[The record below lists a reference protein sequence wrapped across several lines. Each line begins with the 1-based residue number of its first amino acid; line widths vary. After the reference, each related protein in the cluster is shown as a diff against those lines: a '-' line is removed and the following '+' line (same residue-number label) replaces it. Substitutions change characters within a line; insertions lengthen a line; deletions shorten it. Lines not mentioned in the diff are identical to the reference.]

1 MRKEC
6 NKQKPSAE
14 GSAMQKIH
22 VVGHRNPDTDSIV
35 SALAYAYLRN
45 QLGDRQYQAARL
57 GPVSDETAQLLER
70 FGFEEPEQI
79 FNVRTQVKDL
89 SFDTPPSI
97 GGAAALAHAWSIFQ
111 DNREIGSLP
120 IITDDGTLF
129 GILSHSDIFDY
140 DIKTIQHPEVDDIP
154 LFNLIGVLEGTI
166 SPGTD
171 AKAEVVSGEINIAVS
186 HTHLNNLVLREDS
199 ILICGNHPE
208 TIGYALKQQVKAL
221 IISEAKFPDDMMPLN
236 SGTLIISTPF
246 DAYRAARSIMHA
258 IPVGRLCR
266 RDNLVS
272 FHLDDYLDDVKET
285 MLQNRHNAYP
295 VLDENHKVVG
305 VLTRYQLIRPKRK
318 RVVLVDHNEVAQS
331 VPGLDQAEILE
342 IIDHHRL
349 ADVQTSSPILVRNEP
364 IGSTASI
371 IAGMFQERGITPSR
385 KLAGL
390 MAAAILSDTVM
401 LKSPT
406 CTEKDRVMAESM
418 ARIGRVSITE
428 LGEMMFSAS
437 NLQKKSTEDLF
448 HQDYKEFHIAEH
460 LVGISQITCINSEE
474 LLEARLD
481 DFLQLM
487 QDMKKEKD
495 YEMVLLM
502 VTDVLRSGTELVY
515 VGSENLVEQAFNAVG
530 KENHFFLAGVMSR
543 KKQVVPMISLI
554 WG

>member
-1 MRKEC
+1 
-6 NKQKPSAE
+6 
-14 GSAMQKIH
+14 MQKIH

-57 GPVSDETAQLLER
+57 GPVSDETALLLEK
-70 FGFEEPEQI
+70 FSFNPPEQI
-79 FNVRTQVKDL
+79 FNVRTQVRDL
-89 SFDTPPSI
+89 NFDTPPSI
-97 GGAAALAHAWSIFQ
+97 GSGAALAHAWSIFQ
-111 DNREIGSLP
+111 ENREIGSLP
-120 IITDDGTLF
+120 IITEEGTLY
-129 GILSHSDIFDY
+129 GILSHTDIFDY
-140 DIKTIQHPEVDDIP
+140 DIKTIQHPVVDDIP
-154 LFNLIGVLEGTI
+154 LFNLIGVLEGAI
-166 SPGTD
+166 CPGTD
-171 AKAEVVSGEINIAVS
+171 DSLEVISGEITIALP
-186 HTHLNNLVLREDS
+186 HTHLHKTVLHEDS
-199 ILICGNHPE
+199 IVICGNQPE
-208 TIGYALKQQVKAL
+208 VIEYALEQGVRVL
-221 IISEAKFPDDMMPLN
+221 IISEAKFPEELLPLC
-236 SGTLIISTPF
+236 SRTLAISTPF

-258 IPVGRLCR
+258 VPVGRLCR
-266 RDNLVS
+266 RNNLIS

-285 MLQNRHNAYP
+285 MLQNRLNAYP
-295 VLDENHKVVG
+295 VLDEQNKVVG
-305 VLTRYQLIRPKRK
+305 VLTRYQLIRPRRK

-364 IGSTASI
+364 IGSTTAI

-418 ARIGRVSITE
+418 ARIGRISIQE
-428 LGEMMFSAS
+428 LGEVMFSAT
-437 NLQKKSTEDLF
+437 NLQSKSTHDLF
-448 HQDYKEFHIAEH
+448 FADYKEFHIADH

-474 LLEARLD
+474 LLEARLE
-481 DFLQLM
+481 DFLALM
-487 QDMKKEKD
+487 QSMKKEKD

-502 VTDVLRSGTELVY
+502 ITDVLRSGTELVY
-515 VGSENLVEQAFNAVG
+515 VGNEAMVEQAFNAVG
-530 KENHFFLAGVMSR
+530 KNSHFFLPGVMSR

>member
-1 MRKEC
+1 
-6 NKQKPSAE
+6 
-14 GSAMQKIH
+14 MQKIY

-35 SALAYAYLRN
+35 SAIAYAYLRN

-57 GPVSDETAQLLER
+57 GPVSDETALLLDR
-70 FGFEEPEQI
+70 FDFEAPEQI
-79 FNVRTQVKDL
+79 FNVRTQVQDL
-89 SFDTPPSI
+89 NFDTPPSI
-97 GGAAALAHAWSIFQ
+97 GSGAALAHAWSIFQ

-120 IITDDGTLF
+120 IIKDDGTLF

-140 DIKTIQHPEVDDIP
+140 DIKTIQHPVVDDIP
-154 LFNLIGVLEGTI
+154 LFNLIGVLEGSI
-166 SPGTD
+166 CPGAD
-171 AKAEVVSGEINIAVS
+171 REVEVVSGEIAIALP
-186 HTHLNNLVLREDS
+186 HTHLHKTVLHEDS
-199 ILICGNHPE
+199 IVICGNQPE
-208 TIGYALKQQVKAL
+208 AIEYALEQGARAL
-221 IISEAKFPDDMMPLN
+221 IISEGKLPEELE
-236 SGTLIISTPF
+236 SLIGGTLVISTPF

-258 IPVGRLCR
+258 VPVGRLCR

-295 VLDENHKVVG
+295 VLDEDNRVVG
-305 VLTRYQLIRPKRK
+305 VLTRYQLIRPRRK

-331 VPGLDQAEILE
+331 VAGLDQAEILE

-364 IGSTASI
+364 IGSTTAI

-406 CTEKDRVMAESM
+406 CTEKDRLMAESM
-418 ARIGRVSITE
+418 ARIGRVTIQE
-428 LGEMMFSAS
+428 LGEIMFSAT
-437 NLQKKSTEDLF
+437 NLQNKSTRDLF
-448 HQDYKEFHIAEH
+448 FGDYKEFHIADH
-460 LVGISQITCINSEE
+460 LVGISQITCINSRE
-474 LLEARLD
+474 LLDARLE
-481 DFLQLM
+481 DFLSLM
-487 QDMKKEKD
+487 KEMKKEKD

-515 VGSENLVEQAFNAVG
+515 VGNEAMVEQAFNMG
-530 KENHFFLAGVMSR
+530 GENNQFFLPGVMSR

>member
-1 MRKEC
+1 MER
-6 NKQKPSAE
+6 NTQSLLAE
-14 GSAMQKIH
+14 GADMQKIH
-22 VVGHRNPDTDSIV
+22 VVGHRNPDSDSIV

-45 QLGDRQYQAARL
+45 QLGDREYQAARL
-57 GPVSDETAQLLER
+57 GPVSDETALLLER
-70 FGFEEPEQI
+70 FGFEAPEQI

-120 IITDDGTLF
+120 IITDEGTLF
-129 GILSHSDIFDY
+129 GILSHTDIFDY
-140 DIKTIQHPEVDDIP
+140 DIKTIQHPVVDDIP
-154 LFNLIGVLEGTI
+154 LFNLIGVLEGAI
-166 SPGTD
+166 LPGTD
-171 AKAEVVSGEINIAVS
+171 ANIEVVSGEITIAVP
-186 HTHLNNLVLREDS
+186 HIHLHKTLLHEDS

-208 TIGYALKQQVKAL
+208 TIEYALENGVKAL
-221 IISEAKFPDDMMPLN
+221 IISEGKFPEDMPPPAGN
-236 SGTLIISTPF
+236 TLIISTPF

-258 IPVGRLCR
+258 VPVGRLCR

-318 RVVLVDHNEVAQS
+318 RVLLVDHNEVAQS

-364 IGSTASI
+364 IGSTTSI

-418 ARIGRVSITE
+418 ARIGRVSIAE
-428 LGEMMFSAS
+428 LGELLFSAS
-437 NLQKKSTEDLF
+437 NLQNKSTGDLF
-448 HQDYKEFHIAEH
+448 HSDYKEFHIAEH
-460 LVGISQITCINSEE
+460 KVGISQITCINSGE
-474 LLEARLD
+474 LLEARLE
-481 DFLQLM
+481 DFLALM
-487 QDMKKEKD
+487 QEMKKEND

-515 VGSENLVEQAFNAVG
+515 VGNEALVEQAFNAVG
-530 KENHFFLAGVMSR
+530 KDSHFFLPGVMSR

>member
-1 MRKEC
+1 
-6 NKQKPSAE
+6 
-14 GSAMQKIH
+14 MQKIH

-45 QLGDRQYQAARL
+45 QLGDREYQAARL
-57 GPVSDETAQLLER
+57 GPVSDETALLLDR
-70 FGFEEPEQI
+70 FGFEAPEQI
-79 FNVRTQVKDL
+79 FNVRTQVRDL
-89 SFDTPPSI
+89 NFDTPPSI
-97 GGAAALAHAWSIFQ
+97 GSGAALAHAWSIFQ
-111 DNREIGSLP
+111 ENREIGSLP
-120 IITDDGTLF
+120 IITEEGTLF
-129 GILSHSDIFDY
+129 GILSHTDIFDY
-140 DIKTIQHPEVDDIP
+140 DIKTIQHPVVDDIP
-154 LFNLIGVLEGTI
+154 LFNLIGVLEGAVC
-166 SPGTD
+166 PGTD
-171 AKAEVVSGEINIAVS
+171 ERTEMVSGEIVIALP
-186 HTHLNNLVLREDS
+186 HTHMHKTVLHEDS
-199 ILICGNHPE
+199 IVICGNHPE
-208 TIGYALKQQVKAL
+208 VIEYVLDQGVQVL
-221 IISEAKFPDDMMPLN
+221 IISEAKFPEELLPQCQ
-236 SGTLIISTPF
+236 STLVISTPF

-258 IPVGRLCR
+258 VPVGRLCR
-266 RDNLVS
+266 RDNMVS

-295 VLDENHKVVG
+295 VLDEHNKVVG
-305 VLTRYQLIRPKRK
+305 VLTRYQLIRPRRK

-349 ADVQTSSPILVRNEP
+349 ADVQTTTPILVRNEP
-364 IGSTASI
+364 IGSTTAI

-406 CTEKDRVMAESM
+406 CTDKDRMMAESM
-418 ARIGRVSITE
+418 ARIGRVTIQE
-428 LGEMMFSAS
+428 LGEAMFSAS
-437 NLQKKSTEDLF
+437 NLQSKSTRDLF
-448 HQDYKEFHIAEH
+448 FGDYKEFHIADH

-474 LLEARLD
+474 LLEARLA
-481 DFLQLM
+481 DFMKLM

-502 VTDVLRSGTELVY
+502 ITDVLRSGTELVY
-515 VGSENLVEQAFNAVG
+515 VGNEAMVEQAFNAVG
-530 KENHFFLAGVMSR
+530 KNSHFFLPGVMSR

>member
-1 MRKEC
+1 
-6 NKQKPSAE
+6 
-14 GSAMQKIH
+14 MQKIH

-57 GPVSDETAQLLER
+57 GPVSDETALLLDR
-70 FGFEEPEQI
+70 FGFAAPEQI
-79 FNVRTQVKDL
+79 FNVRTQVRDL

-97 GGAAALAHAWSIFQ
+97 GYGAALAHAWSIFQ

-120 IITDDGTLF
+120 IITEEGTLF
-129 GILSHSDIFDY
+129 GILSHTDIFDY
-140 DIKTIQHPEVDDIP
+140 DIKTIQHPVVDDIP
-154 LFNLIGVLEGTI
+154 LFNLVGVLEGAVC
-166 SPGTD
+166 PGTD
-171 AKAEVVSGEINIAVS
+171 DSAETVSGEIVIALP
-186 HTHLNNLVLREDS
+186 HIHMHKTVLHADS
-199 ILICGNHPE
+199 IVICGDQPE
-208 TIGYALKQQVKAL
+208 VIEYALEQGVKVL
-221 IISEAKFPDDMMPLN
+221 IISGAKLPEELLPQCRQ
-236 SGTLIISTPF
+236 TLAISTPF

-258 IPVGRLCR
+258 VPVGRLCR

-285 MLQNRHNAYP
+285 MLQHRLKAYP
-295 VLDENHKVVG
+295 VLDEQHRVVG
-305 VLTRYQLIRPKRK
+305 VLTRYQLIRPRRK

-331 VPGLDQAEILE
+331 VPGLDQAEVLE

-349 ADVQTSSPILVRNEP
+349 ADVQTSSPILMRNEP
-364 IGSTASI
+364 IGSTTAI

-390 MAAAILSDTVM
+390 MASAILSDTVM

-418 ARIGRVSITE
+418 ARIGRVSIQE
-428 LGEMMFSAS
+428 LGELLFSAS
-437 NLQKKSTEDLF
+437 NLENKSTEDLF
-448 HQDYKEFHIAEH
+448 RADYKEFHIADH
-460 LVGISQITCINSEE
+460 LVGISQITCINSGE
-474 LLEARLD
+474 LLEARLT
-481 DFLQLM
+481 DFIRLM
-487 QDMKKEKD
+487 QEMKQAKD

-502 VTDVLRSGTELVY
+502 ITDVLRSGTELVY
-515 VGSENLVEQAFNAVG
+515 VGNEGMVEQAFNAAG
-530 KENHFFLAGVMSR
+530 DNSHFFLPGVMSR